1 MGRIFFAV
9 LAAVV
14 AYFLVRRFAP
24 HWENNS
30 MQVPWHWIAIGG
42 AAVIAF
48 FLKSK

>member
-1 MGRIFFAV
+1 MGRIFFAA

-14 AYFLVRRFAP
+14 AYFLVQRFAP

-30 MQVPWHWIAIGG
+30 MQVPWHWIAIGA

-48 FLKSK
+48 CWKGR